1 MDPFLARKE
10 VEQLP
15 IMTIPSDMTITG
27 TINSEDDAI
36 FLKVQISDKDGTG
49 SHLVIFCFALI
60 YN

>member
-1 MDPFLARKE
+1 MDPFLAHKE

-49 SHLVIFCFALI
+49 SHPVILCFALT